1 MSIIFPCSGSK
12 GVKLVEQKVPASY
25 VHLQDV
31 VRDISEERK
40 AQGKDPVLHTEQ
52 YRSVFRVFTDR
63 IIKKKSACGT
73 KDIHLKKKSGR
84 NAWPR

>member
-1 MSIIFPCSGSK
+1 MIIICPCSGSK

-63 IIKKKSACGT
+63 IIKKEECLWNKRYS
-73 KDIHLKKKSGR
+73 S
-84 NAWPR
+84 

>member
-1 MSIIFPCSGSK
+1 METWCYSWLWYSNASLVCSPGSK

-40 AQGKDPVLHTEQ
+40 IQGKDPVLHTEQ
-52 YRSVFRVFTDR
+52 YRWVASVCVQ
-63 IIKKKSACGT
+63 
-73 KDIHLKKKSGR
+73 
-84 NAWPR
+84 